1 MDSFV
6 VKLITLTAF
15 LAGGGYVFGQTVT
28 TGLTPQEYI
37 SDILLGSGITASN
50 FTFTGFPEQL
60 GHLEGFTPA
69 NFPISDGLVMS
80 CGPTSQ
86 LIPDTGG
93 DCTFDG
99 FLENIG
105 VTGEADLLSDAVFVA
120 NYYGFGSA
128 HSYQ

>member
-1 MDSFV
+1 MLSLKAKGAQPFAFFVVLYSATTSSIMDSFV

-86 LIPDTGG
+86 LIPDTGV
-93 DCTFDG
+93 
-99 FLENIG
+99 I
-105 VTGEADLLSDAVFVA
+105 LLIHEILSLL
-120 NYYGFGSA
+120 
-128 HSYQ
+128 